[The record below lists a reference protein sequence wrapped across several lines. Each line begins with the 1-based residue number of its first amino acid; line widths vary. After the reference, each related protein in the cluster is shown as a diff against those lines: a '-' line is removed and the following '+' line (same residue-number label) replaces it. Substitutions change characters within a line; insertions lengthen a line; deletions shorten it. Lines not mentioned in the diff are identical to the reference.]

1 VFRTEFTA
9 ETAVLLFNS
18 SKLKPCTWAHL
29 RIDAIIHRVTA
40 DLLWLQYKY
49 VLRYAVDNNDFEG
62 YPVIC
67 TDSQMRPCT
76 LVAKEGIDLLL

>member
-1 VFRTEFTA
+1 VITERILD
-9 ETAVLLFNS
+9 VLI
-18 SKLKPCTWAHL
+18 KPIWGAHL
-29 RIDAIIHRVTA
+29 RIGAIIHRVTA

-67 TDSQMRPCT
+67 TDSQMRPSLGCWQ
-76 LVAKEGIDLLL
+76 IDGCVNGG